1 MARYTVSHP
10 LVRQLISE
18 MLIPGFLATGNTA
31 ALTRALNEALGG
43 ADGTVHVNR
52 IHALL
57 SEDVARGVNQ
67 STVDLL
73 TSIFASNPWAGG
85 VDESLLSEF
94 RNRAAAH
101 LQAGLEM
108 SAVADMLG
116 VPVAVL
122 ARAVKGAAPIVAAT
136 AATPEG
142 PDWGFQDVAVER
154 CMAALRKSDTINV
167 GLVLPTGAGKTRTA
181 LRIVLERLAA
191 SPSPDSR
198 AVWVTHRHNLKAQAF
213 RELGK
218 LVDQAPPGLPAD
230 AQELAERIDFA
241 MLGEVP
247 ALLERPTPTAVVV
260 VDEAHHA
267 AAPSYRPVFDKRTSY
282 PVLLL
287 TATPVRMDEKP
298 IFIDE
303 IAFTITYRELAER
316 RAIIVPEFEPL
327 KVASLDLGDPDI
339 IDQIAQRVVA
349 ETAGR
354 FRKTLVIASR
364 IEHVEALHACVV
376 KLLDKRDG
384 HPVGP
389 ADVGFIHGKAN
400 SHDLGQEALLAL
412 FAEKPHAILVSAQM
426 LLEGFD
432 DPAIDSVF
440 VTYRTESI
448 VTLMQAAGRC
458 VRHSP
463 GKRKAWVVQVDNPAL
478 AYRFDQRWLY
488 EDLSDRPRPILI
500 DLDYSSREELEAGIE
515 GLLASHHA
523 AADNVRRVRN
533 VLAEVA
539 LEDEP
544 RLMLYGLPY
553 FGKASKF
560 DEAPWGAFVETKSNT
575 RLFRALFNLYCETN
589 SERADAREFVD
600 KNGPPLGLEAG
611 AGRLRRDLIEV
622 LGALGFALDE
632 TDDRAGGALGNRIYH
647 KHGATTFLRYAIS
660 HYRNR
665 VPGVLEAFLAD
676 CHNGASVAASYSEDP
691 AWPALAM
698 KVPMPIGGFEARLLS
713 SDDAEIFVEWLDT
726 LADAL
731 RAVEPAR
738 QLSRITVLR
747 SEIPS
752 PPLPPLHL
760 DRTEGMIAEAGRRK
774 LTLDL
779 KPLQEYPR

>member
-10 LVRQLISE
+10 LVRQLISD
-18 MLIPGFLATGNTA
+18 MLIPGFLETGNTA
-31 ALTRALNEALGG
+31 ALTRALNDALRG

-52 IHALL
+52 VHALL

-73 TSIFASNPWAGG
+73 SSIFANNPWASR
-85 VDESLLSEF
+85 VDEGALSEF
-94 RNRAAAH
+94 RNRAAPH
-101 LQAGLEM
+101 LQAGLELP
-108 SAVADMLG
+108 AVADLLG

-122 ARAVKGAAPIVAAT
+122 ARAVRGATPLVAT
-136 AATPEG
+136 APTAPDG
-142 PDWGFQDVAVER
+142 PDWSFQDVAVER
-154 CMAALRKSDTINV
+154 CMAAFRKSETINV

-191 SPSPDSR
+191 ALSSDAR
-198 AVWVTHRHNLKAQAF
+198 AIWVTHRHNLKAQAF

-218 LVDQAPPGLPAD
+218 LVDQSPPGLPAN
-230 AQELAERIDFA
+230 AQVLAERIDFA
-241 MLGEVP
+241 MLSEVP
-247 ALLERPTPTAVVV
+247 ALMERRTPTSMVI

-267 AAPSYRPVFDKRTSY
+267 AAPSYRPVFDKKSPY

-303 IAFTITYRELAER
+303 IAFTVTYRELAER
-316 RAIIVPEFEPL
+316 RAIIVPVFEPL

-339 IDQIAQRVVA
+339 IDQIAHKVVD
-349 ETAGR
+349 ETASR
-354 FRKTLVIASR
+354 FRKTMVIASR
-364 IEHVEALHACVV
+364 VEHVEAIHARIAR
-376 KLLDKRDG
+376 LLDERDG

-432 DPAIDSVF
+432 DPAIDSV
-440 VTYRTESI
+440 VITYRTESI

-458 VRHSP
+458 VRHAP

-488 EDLSDRPRPILI
+488 EDISDRPRPALL
-500 DLDYSSREELEAGIE
+500 DLDYSTREELVSGIE
-515 GLLASHHA
+515 ALLAEHNVA
-523 AADNVRRVRN
+523 PENVRRVRN
-533 VLAEVA
+533 ALADVE
-539 LEDEP
+539 LDDEP

-560 DEAPWGAFVETKSNT
+560 DEAPWGAFLETKSNT
-575 RLFRALFNLYCETN
+575 RLFRALFNRYCETN
-589 SERADAREFVD
+589 RERADAREFVD
-600 KNGPPLGLEAG
+600 SYGPTVGLEAG
-611 AGRLRRDLIEV
+611 ANRLRRELIEV
-622 LGALGFALDE
+622 MGALGFALDE
-632 TDDRAGGALGNRIYH
+632 TDDRPGAALGNRDYH
-647 KHGATTFLRYAIS
+647 KHAATTFLRYAIS

-665 VPGVLEAFLAD
+665 VPRALEAFLAD
-676 CHNGASVAASYSEDP
+676 CHNGASIAAFYAEDP
-691 AWPALAM
+691 AWAALAM

-713 SDDAEIFVEWLDT
+713 GDDATIFVEWLDT

-779 KPLQEYPR
+779 KNLQEQPS